1 MLSWCRGERV
11 QQGCRLQE
19 VDDLVEVGVIGDE
32 LLVVKL
38 FEADALALVGLISRE
53 RVGSWGGDGVGRW
66 RS

>member
-1 MLSWCRGERV
+1 M
-11 QQGCRLQE
+11 
-19 VDDLVEVGVIGDE
+19 DDLVEVGVIGDK

-53 RVGSWGGDGVGRW
+53 RGGSCWSDRVGGW

>member
-1 MLSWCRGERV
+1 M
-11 QQGCRLQE
+11 
-19 VDDLVEVGVIGDE
+19 DDLVEVGVIGDE

-53 RVGSWGGDGVGRW
+53 RVGSWWGGGVGRW

>member
-1 MLSWCRGERV
+1 M
-11 QQGCRLQE
+11 
-19 VDDLVEVGVIGDE
+19 DDLVEVGAIGDE

-53 RVGSWGGDGVGRW
+53 RVGSWWGGGVDRW